1 MKKYW
6 YIPTG
11 NKVWFD
17 AAKSLYTKGIAC
29 PVFWTGDDRHFKSA
43 KKLFGN
49 SVYSKQILVF
59 YPEEIN
65 KIQYEA
71 LDNEFFL
78 SINYSKA
85 KDRCLKMMDRL
96 DIYGNF
102 SRLDRDV
109 IFNKLAMW
117 ILNKFHETKPDALIC
132 SENPHS
138 HTHYL
143 IYEICLYK
151 NIEILKFNTWLPIPV
166 LYGQNL
172 RTGKRLIIRNKIE
185 KRLSVSLEEFL
196 IDFIDKYLALKR
208 TGEYTLPSISDQK
221 NALKLRNKL
230 FNFFKHGLLKQ
241 IKEFWFQFRKYF
253 SKNYYPIN
261 PFKLGYLTRSR
272 IKNIRERN
280 LSKAFKYSQVNVD
293 LTRKFV
299 YYALNFEP
307 ERTTNPDGD
316 EFHDQV
322 IALTYLRKFLPL
334 DYSIFVREHPTQ
346 FLRIGKGSRGRSP
359 LFYEVIQNLKGVFLV
374 NQNIDSLELIRRSS
388 FTASISGS
396 VAFESAIL
404 GKRSL
409 VFGDTWYEG
418 CPNITKWSDA
428 LLFEEFIVNPIS
440 NTEKIKKFLIEQ
452 KNLYCV
458 AGCQN
463 ISAQK
468 RFRNFLNKDF
478 EKEELVGV
486 TQIIENFLLN

>member
-17 AAKSLYTKGIAC
+17 AAKSLYTRGIAC
-29 PVFWTGDDRHFKSA
+29 PVFWTGDDRHFNSA
-43 KKLFGN
+43 KKIFGN

-78 SINYSKA
+78 SINYSRA

-102 SRLDRDV
+102 SRLDRDA
-109 IFNKLAMW
+109 IFNKLAIW

-172 RTGKRLIIRNKIE
+172 RTGERLIIRNKIE
-185 KRLSVSLEEFL
+185 KRLSVSLEEYL
-196 IDFIDKYLALKR
+196 IDFIDKYSVLKR
-208 TGEYTLPSISDQK
+208 TGEYTLPAISDQK

-230 FNFFKHGLLKQ
+230 FSFFKHGLLKQ

-280 LSKAFKYSQVNVD
+280 LSKSFKYSQTNVD

-346 FLRIGKGSRGRSP
+346 FLRIDKGSRGRSP

-374 NQNIDSLELIRRSS
+374 TQNIDSLELIRRSS
-388 FTASISGS
+388 FTATISGS
-396 VAFESAIL
+396 VAFEAALL

-418 CPNITKWSDA
+418 CPNITKWHDT
-428 LLFEEFIVNPIS
+428 LLFEEFIANPVS
-440 NTEKIKKFLIEQ
+440 NTGKIKKFLIEQ